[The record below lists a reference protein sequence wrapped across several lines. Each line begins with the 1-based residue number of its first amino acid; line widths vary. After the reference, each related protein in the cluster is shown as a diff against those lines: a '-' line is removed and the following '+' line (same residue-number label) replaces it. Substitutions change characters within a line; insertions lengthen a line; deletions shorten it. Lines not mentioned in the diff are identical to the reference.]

1 MSDGDQASNSINVDL
16 SSVQNWIR
24 RLVFWFVFLG
34 LMALAVN
41 KLFEGVLPSIDFP
54 LGLPGMFVGPWIEYS
69 VVAVVVSVIA
79 SALAG
84 MIYVLP
90 EWQRAIILRM
100 GRFDRVAGPGAFILL
115 PLVWSVARIVTLRTV
130 TVAFT
135 AEQTLTKDK
144 VPVNVEAV
152 LFYEV
157 EGTQAQKCI
166 MQVDDYEQAV
176 LEKAQVA
183 LRNAISES
191 SLTQLL
197 TEREH
202 LAQNLQS
209 TLDEVTE
216 TWGVNIG
223 SVGIKDIVIPDEL
236 QVAMASEARS
246 ISEGHGRIAA
256 ATAELDASGKYLEA
270 AKLYDA
276 SPAALRLR
284 EMAMLVELT
293 KNGAQ
298 LIVVPSDAVSATS
311 PLTLAALKKSQE

>member
-1 MSDGDQASNSINVDL
+1 MSDGDMGEDSVNVDL

-24 RLVFWFVFLG
+24 RIVFWIIFLAI
-34 LMALAVN
+34 MAYGVVN
-41 KLFEGVLPSIDFP
+41 TLEGVLPSIELEKGF
-54 LGLPGMFVGPWIEYS
+54 PGMFVGQWVPFLI
-69 VVAVVVSVIA
+69 VLVIA
-79 SALAG
+79 YLFASTVAG
-84 MIYVLP
+84 MFYVLP

-100 GRFDRVAGPGAFILL
+100 GRFSRVAGPGPFILL
-115 PLVWSVARIVTLRTV
+115 PVVWSVARIVTLRTV

-157 EGTQAQKCI
+157 EGSQAQKCI
-166 MQVDDYEQAV
+166 MHVDDYQQAV

-191 SLTQLL
+191 SLAQLL
-197 TEREH
+197 TERDH
-202 LAQNLQS
+202 IAKNLQS

-216 TWGVNIG
+216 AWGINIG
-223 SVGIKDIVIPDEL
+223 SVGIKDIVIPEEL

-256 ATAELDASGKYLEA
+256 ATAELEASGRYLEA
-270 AKLYDA
+270 AKLYDGSA
-276 SPAALRLR
+276 AALRLR

-298 LIVVPSDAVSATS
+298 LIVVPSDAVNTTN
-311 PLTLAALKKSQE
+311 PLALASLKKQ